1 MHGAVR
7 PRAGRCRGLQ
17 LVLGLGGLLGLLSCA
32 PPAPVA
38 PVTPKLELEPV
49 SFDRLDGWDADDPS
63 GALLAFRR
71 SCGVL
76 RTRAPTEPMG
86 PEPAFG
92 QIGEWLQ
99 ACAAAGAPGAL
110 ASAAAARGF
119 FETWFQP
126 YRATDAGDPAGL
138 FTGYYEPVLHGSR
151 HEGGPYQ
158 VPLHAQPP
166 DLLRIDLGRFNP
178 ELAGFA
184 IWGRVVDGEFVPYY
198 TRAQI
203 DQGALAGK
211 DLELLWVDDPIAK
224 FFLQVQGSGQVR
236 LDDGTV
242 VRVGYAGQN
251 GRPYRAIGR
260 DLIEIGALPR
270 DQVSLQTIRT
280 WLRAHPA
287 DAATI
292 MERNPSYIFFAEH
305 PELAAADGPLGT
317 QGVPLA
323 AGRSLAVDRRF
334 LPLGAP
340 VWLDT
345 SAPRPDRPE
354 DEAPLR
360 RLLIA
365 QDTGGAIKGV
375 VRGDVFWGAGE
386 PAEAIAGRMRGR
398 GGLAVLLPKALVP
411 TS

>member
-1 MHGAVR
+1 
-7 PRAGRCRGLQ
+7 
-17 LVLGLGGLLGLLSCA
+17 
-32 PPAPVA
+32 
-38 PVTPKLELEPV
+38 
-49 SFDRLDGWDADDPS
+49 
-63 GALLAFRR
+63 
-71 SCGVL
+71 
-76 RTRAPTEPMG
+76 MG

-92 QIGEWLQ
+92 QVGDWLPGVRRGR
-99 ACAAAGAPGAL
+99 CAGSARLGRRRARLLREPG
-110 ASAAAARGF
+110 SNPTGSS
-119 FETWFQP
+119 
-126 YRATDAGDPAGL
+126 DNGDPAGL

-158 VPLHAQPP
+158 VPLHAPP
-166 DLLRIDLGRFNP
+166 PRPAADRPRPVQSGPRRLRDLGP
-178 ELAGFA
+178 
-184 IWGRVVDGEFVPYY
+184 GRGRRV
-198 TRAQI
+198 RALLHAAPRST
-203 DQGALAGK
+203 GARSPARH
-211 DLELLWVDDPIAK
+211 LELLWVDDPIAK
-224 FFLQVQGSGQVR
+224 FFLQIQGSGQVR
-236 LDDGTV
+236 LDDGAV

-270 DQVSLQTIRT
+270 DGCRCRRSAT

-305 PELAAADGPLGT
+305 PGARGRRRPARHRRRAADRR
-317 QGVPLA
+317 PLA
-323 AGRSLAVDRRF
+323 RGRPALPAARRAGLARHERA
-334 LPLGAP
+334 LAGP
-340 VWLDT
+340 
-345 SAPRPDRPE
+345 PD

-360 RLLIA
+360 RLMVA

-386 PAEAIAGRMRGR
+386 PAEAIAGRMQGR

>member
-1 MHGAVR
+1 MHRAVR
-7 PRAGRCRGLQ
+7 PRAGRRRSLR
-17 LVLGLGGLLGLLSCA
+17 LALGLSGLLGLLSCA

-38 PVTPKLELEPV
+38 PRLDLEPV
-49 SFDRLDGWDADDPS
+49 SFDRLDGWGADDPS

-76 RTRAPTEPMG
+76 RTRAQTDPMG

-92 QIGEWLQ
+92 RVGDWLP
-99 ACAAAGAPGAL
+99 ACAAADAPAAL

-119 FETWFQP
+119 FESWFQP
-126 YRATDAGDPAGL
+126 YRVSDNGDPAGL

-151 HEGGPYQ
+151 HEAGPYQ
-158 VPLHAQPP
+158 VPLHAPP
-166 DLLRIDLGRFNP
+166 RDLMRIDLGRFNP
-178 ELAGFA
+178 DLAGLS
-184 IWGRVVDGEFVPYY
+184 IWGRVADGEFVPYY
-198 TRAQI
+198 SRAEI
-203 DQGALAGK
+203 DEGALAGRH
-211 DLELLWVDDPIAK
+211 LELLWVDDPIAK
-224 FFLQVQGSGQVR
+224 FFLQIQGSGQVR
-236 LDDGTV
+236 LDDGAV

-270 DQVSLQTIRT
+270 DRVTLQTIRD
-280 WLRAHPA
+280 WLRTHPA
-287 DAATI
+287 DAASI
-292 MERNPSYIFFAEH
+292 MERNPSYIFFEEH
-305 PELAAADGPLGT
+305 PELAADDGPLGT
-317 QGVPLA
+317 EGVPLT
-323 AGRSLAVDRRF
+323 AGRSLAVDRRY

-340 VWLDT
+340 VWLDA
-345 SAPRPDRPE
+345 SAPRPDRPD

-360 RLLIA
+360 RLLVA

-386 PAEAIAGRMRGR
+386 PAEAIAGRMQGR
-398 GGLAVLLPKALVP
+398 GGLALLLPKALAP